1 MEPKDEDD
9 LFTPLPCRALDEE
22 SAKLELNRKIDELVI
37 QINAEVEKHASEP
50 LLTYEEWAKQTAMYD
65 M

>member
-9 LFTPLPCRALDEE
+9 LFTPLPRRAVDEE
-22 SAKLELNRKIDELVI
+22 SAKLELNRKIDELVL

-50 LLTYEEWAKQTAMYD
+50 LLTKEEWAKQTEMYD